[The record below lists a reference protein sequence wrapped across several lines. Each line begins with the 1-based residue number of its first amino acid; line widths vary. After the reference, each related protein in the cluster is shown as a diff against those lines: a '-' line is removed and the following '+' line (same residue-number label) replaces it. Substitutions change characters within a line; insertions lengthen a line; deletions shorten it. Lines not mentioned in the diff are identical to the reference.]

1 MKKQA
6 EFINSEKIKSLSHM
20 KKESGEL
27 SLTRCGYEE
36 CHAGY
41 THSPHKKTYYTLFAI
56 VDGECISEVD
66 GKEYHLK
73 KNDFIMVF
81 PEQEVIY
88 KQALTDTWSFLWIGF
103 TGMKAEECA
112 VYSGFLPEHPVKNID
127 CVSQVL
133 HFIDEV
139 IEVRENTFSNILRR
153 NGLMKLFFAELI
165 DYYNK
170 QFLEEQLSKVDDTE
184 KIPHIRKAIAYI
196 NDNYAS
202 RFKINELAD
211 YVGVNRSYLASSFKK
226 VTGYSPK
233 EYLISLRMEKAKSL
247 LEKTDMP
254 INAVANSVGYT
265 DQLAFSRMFK
275 EYSGI
280 SPKTF
285 REESHK

>member
-1 MKKQA
+1 
-6 EFINSEKIKSLSHM
+6 
-20 KKESGEL
+20 
-27 SLTRCGYEE
+27 
-36 CHAGY
+36 
-41 THSPHKKTYYTLFAI
+41 
-56 VDGECISEVD
+56 
-66 GKEYHLK
+66 
-73 KNDFIMVF
+73 
-81 PEQEVIY
+81 
-88 KQALTDTWSFLWIGF
+88 
-103 TGMKAEECA
+103 MKAEECA

-170 QFLEEQLSKVDDTE
+170 QFLEDQLSKVDDTE